1 MSNHPYI
8 PNTDKDINQML
19 SVIGVESFEKLI
31 SDLPKHLL
39 FPKLNIGNGLTEPE
53 LYNHL
58 NIISKENFNLD
69 EYSLFLG
76 AGSYKH
82 YIPATVNSILQR
94 GDFATAYTPYQPEA
108 AQGTLQSGFEF
119 QSLVSRLMGMEVTNA
134 GMYDGPTAF
143 AEACLMAC
151 RITKKNKIGLVNFF
165 NPTIIEVLKSYI
177 AYKEIE
183 IIEIKEPK
191 EKIPED
197 LACLCI
203 QYPNFFGSIPNL
215 DEFVNISKS
224 SDCLSIVHTNPIS
237 LGFLKSP
244 GEYGVDIVTAE
255 GQPLGVPISY
265 GGPYIGLFSCNQ
277 THIRQMP
284 GRIIGQTTDIDG
296 KIAYTLTLQT
306 REQHIRRERATSNI
320 CTSTQ
325 LIGLMVTIY
334 LATLGPDGIKD
345 VGNLCY
351 QKSHYLANS
360 LRNIKGVII
369 ENKNEFFNEFVF
381 STPLRPSFLNEK
393 LLQKKIIGGLD
404 ISNIINNGILI
415 CCTEMNTKQQI
426 DSLVSSIQE
435 ILNDNE

>member
-1 MSNHPYI
+1 LNNHPYI
-8 PNTDKDINQML
+8 PNTDQDINQML
-19 SVIGVESFEKLI
+19 SKIGVESFEKLI
-31 SDLPKHLL
+31 PDLPENLL
-39 FPKLNIGNGLTEPE
+39 FPDLNIGDGLSELE

-58 NIISKENFNLD
+58 KKISKENFDLQD
-69 EYSLFLG
+69 YSSFLG

-82 YIPATVNSILQR
+82 YIPATVKSIIQR
-94 GDFATAYTPYQPEA
+94 GDFSTAYTPYQPEA

-119 QSLVSRLMGMEVTNA
+119 QSLVSHLMSMEVTNA

-143 AEACLMAC
+143 AEACLMSC

-165 NPTIIEVLKSYI
+165 NPVIVEVLKSYI

-183 IIEIKEPK
+183 IIEINELT

-215 DEFVNISKS
+215 EEFVNISKS
-224 SDCLSIVHTNPIS
+224 SNCLSIVHTNPMS
-237 LGFLKSP
+237 LGILKSP
-244 GEYGVDIVTAE
+244 GEYGIDIVTAE
-255 GQPLGVPISY
+255 GQPLGIPISY

-277 THIRQMP
+277 KHIRQMP

-296 KIAYTLTLQT
+296 KVAYTLTLQT

-334 LATLGPDGIKD
+334 LATLGPNGIKD
-345 VGNLCY
+345 VSNLCY

-360 LRNIKGVII
+360 LRNIKGVKI
-369 ENKNEFFNEFVF
+369 ENKTEFFNEFVF
-381 STPLRPSFLNEK
+381 TTHLKPSFLNEK
-393 LLQKKIIGGLD
+393 LLQKKIVGGLD

-415 CCTEMNTKQQI
+415 CCTEINTKKEI
-426 DSLVSSIQE
+426 DNLVSSIQE

>member
-119 QSLVSRLMGMEVTNA
+119 QSLVSRLMGMEVTIA

>member
-1 MSNHPYI
+1 LSNHPYI

>member
-108 AQGTLQSGFEF
+108 AQGTLQAGFEF

-255 GQPLGVPISY
+255 GQPVGVPISY
-265 GGPYIGLFSCNQ
+265 GGPYIGLFSCNK

>member
-1 MSNHPYI
+1 
-8 PNTDKDINQML
+8 
-19 SVIGVESFEKLI
+19 
-31 SDLPKHLL
+31 
-39 FPKLNIGNGLTEPE
+39 
-53 LYNHL
+53 
-58 NIISKENFNLD
+58 
-69 EYSLFLG
+69 
-76 AGSYKH
+76 
-82 YIPATVNSILQR
+82 
-94 GDFATAYTPYQPEA
+94 
-108 AQGTLQSGFEF
+108 
-119 QSLVSRLMGMEVTNA
+119 
-134 GMYDGPTAF
+134 
-143 AEACLMAC
+143 
-151 RITKKNKIGLVNFF
+151 
-165 NPTIIEVLKSYI
+165 
-177 AYKEIE
+177 
-183 IIEIKEPK
+183 
-191 EKIPED
+191 
-197 LACLCI
+197 
-203 QYPNFFGSIPNL
+203 
-215 DEFVNISKS
+215 
-224 SDCLSIVHTNPIS
+224 
-237 LGFLKSP
+237 
-244 GEYGVDIVTAE
+244 
-255 GQPLGVPISY
+255 
-265 GGPYIGLFSCNQ
+265 
-277 THIRQMP
+277 MP